1 MANPRLLAMI
11 TAALLFG
18 GLHGP
23 AEAATRVQLQAI
35 EQLILE
41 EDWQQ
46 LYDFLQSNP
55 ELLSGTGAVVEQL
68 RAFAQAYEDPSFL
81 SALFQPPADL
91 PDIETV
97 QQQIESY

>member
-46 LYDFLQSNP
+46 L
-55 ELLSGTGAVVEQL
+55 
-68 RAFAQAYEDPSFL
+68 
-81 SALFQPPADL
+81 
-91 PDIETV
+91 
-97 QQQIESY
+97 